1 MDYQRFVEADKT
13 FIKLQE
19 ICDKSSDDKTLIEC
33 GIANIFYEHYR
44 LDSSDQDEFNA
55 KKLLQFLQQIKEK
68 KYFQQVQVK
77 FFLYC

>member
-44 LDSSDQDEFNA
+44 LDSSDQDEFKA
-55 KKLLQFLQQIKEK
+55 KKLLHYLQQIKK
-68 KYFQQVQVK
+68 KNIFSRY
-77 FFLYC
+77 